1 MNEQFYHFG
10 IVSHTHSSDVTTWC
24 RDQIKPDPI
33 NGCVWKWGAH
43 LDCDFKKEHIWLTTS
58 MFIQTWL
65 FFRLN
70 CTMLPRYQR
79 SMNNVRPAV
88 HKGHWLV
95 KLSNPRFSKQY
106 FPTEKKQMWGCFF
119 RRHPKTTTSFANCMF
134 RRCCFVVVGICP
146 KGMIETT
153 DVQWP
158 TKGKHLLPTQK
169 YASNVNTCTLR

>member
-1 MNEQFYHFG
+1 MG
-10 IVSHTHSSDVTTWC
+10 
-24 RDQIKPDPI
+24 
-33 NGCVWKWGAH
+33 VWKWGAH

-95 KLSNPRFSKQY
+95 KLSNPRFSESNISQ
-106 FPTEKKQMWGCFF
+106 PKKNKCGDVSSVDIQK
-119 RRHPKTTTSFANCMF
+119 PPQVSQIV
-134 RRCCFVVVGICP
+134 CFVGAVVWSLEFAP
-146 KGMIETT
+146 KEWLKPLMSNG
-153 DVQWP
+153 Q
-158 TKGKHLLPTQK
+158 QK
-169 YASNVNTCTLR
+169 VNTCYPPKNMQAMWTHVPSGNQTWQWAIRYLEMMFPVPSYKPP